1 MHALIVFY
9 KKNRVL
15 TSFPYPIEKPDD
27 YVKAIEAA
35 YEQFRK
41 DNPNVSLFDG
51 VSVTFERVEVAPTNR
66 GFGPT

>member
-1 MHALIVFY
+1 MHVLIVFY

-15 TSFPYPIEKPDD
+15 TSFPYPIEWPDD

-51 VSVTFERVEVAPTNR
+51 VNVTFERVEVAPDASEPR
-66 GFGPT
+66 K